1 MTGPKVRNRRK
12 QSGWKGFFILCFT
25 MSTKTPVYPMPAS
38 ISNQMETNGY
48 VQIPTTLM
56 GEGKP
61 FDCRLMAI
69 TAEDD
74 HLVMTITI
82 SWRQRLS
89 DNMLMPFNSTVKEEK
104 NLTWG
109 FGKIFSKFRM
119 PKALWDESTLAKFKE
134 LELYHATLGKGEKE
148 PNRDCPWMIAVG
160 DEPMVFL
167 LEGRIAKNINL
178 GSFTE
183 FQGKVFGSGNSLP
196 TQEWAPLQVA
206 AKPVTFTFAE
216 VASAPAVPP
225 TGVTAEAIAFPARK

>member
-1 MTGPKVRNRRK
+1 
-12 QSGWKGFFILCFT
+12 

-48 VQIPTTLM
+48 VQIPTSLM

-69 TAEDD
+69 TTEED

-89 DNMLMPFNSTVKEEK
+89 DNMLMPYGTTVKEEK
-104 NLTWG
+104 NITWG

-119 PKALWDESTLAKFKE
+119 PKALWEEKTLAKFAE

-148 PNRDCPWMIAVG
+148 PNRDCPWMIPVG

-183 FQGKVFGSGNSLP
+183 FRGQVFGYGNSLP
-196 TQEWAPLQVA
+196 TEEWAPLQVQ
-206 AKPVTFTFAE
+206 AKPVSFDFAE
-216 VASAPAVPP
+216 VASAPATPP
-225 TGVTAEAIAFPARK
+225 AGANAGASGFALPTRK